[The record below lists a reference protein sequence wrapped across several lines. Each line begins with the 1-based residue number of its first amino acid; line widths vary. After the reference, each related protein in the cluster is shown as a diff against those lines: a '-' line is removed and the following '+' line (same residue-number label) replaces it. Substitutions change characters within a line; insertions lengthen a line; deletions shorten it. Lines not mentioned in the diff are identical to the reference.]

1 MYELIL
7 IPAAFVLSAAGVA
20 LLLRLSHKFKWYDQ
34 IDERKIHQGSIPRL
48 GGLGFALSFILIAL
62 VLALFREKGF
72 RFFPCIIGMCLT
84 LGSGIIDDFRP
95 LRPLIK
101 LIIQIIAALCVV
113 IPGYMFSQFFFTA
126 DFGRFLPAGHVLPVY
141 LQFFLTLFW
150 IVGITNAVNFIDGV
164 DGLAGGVAV
173 LAALFFALIFNG
185 SSGGFVFL
193 LYLCL
198 AAAVLGFLVFNAPF
212 PRAKIFMGDGGSQF
226 LGFTLA
232 VLPLIGNGG
241 APAVLPLF
249 YSSALLLIPILDTV
263 AAVWRRVRD
272 RRRIGSPDQGHIHHK
287 LLNLGFSASAVDA
300 CLWGLQIII
309 GILVYVSV
317 HFRNRGSLALL
328 CAAYTVP
335 GAFFILIHF
344 LNRKTMAAKNAGGNF
359 GKEEKNGIAS

>member
-1 MYELIL
+1 MYEMIL

-34 IDERKIHQGSIPRL
+34 IDERKIHRGSIPRL
-48 GGLGFALSFILIAL
+48 GGLGFALSFILTAL
-62 VLALFREKGF
+62 VLAFLRKNGF

-84 LGSGIIDDFRP
+84 LGSGVIDDFRP
-95 LRPLIK
+95 LRPLVK

-113 IPGYMFSQFFFTA
+113 VPGYMFSRFFYTA
-126 DFGRFLPAGHVLPVY
+126 DFGRFLPGGFVFPAG
-141 LQFFLTLFW
+141 LQFPLTFFW
-150 IVGITNAVNFIDGV
+150 IVGITNAVNFLDGV
-164 DGLAGGVAV
+164 DGLAGGLAV
-173 LAALFFALIFNG
+173 LAALFFALIFNA

-198 AAAVLGFLVFNAPF
+198 AAAVLGFLDFNAPL
-212 PRAKIFMGDGGSQF
+212 PKAKIFMGDGGSQF

-241 APAVLPLF
+241 APAALPLL

-272 RRRIGSPDQGHIHHK
+272 RRRIDSPDQAHIHHK
-287 LLNLGFSASAVDA
+287 LLNLGFSAPAVDA

-309 GILVYVSV
+309 GILVYASMR
-317 HFRNRGSLALL
+317 FRSGGSLALL

-344 LNRKTMAAKNAGGNF
+344 LNRKAVALRQAGGNF
-359 GKEEKNGIAS
+359 GGGEKTGIVS